1 MSDAGAPSSEA
12 VRPVSRPRVEAAL
25 RQQGY
30 RFAVR
35 EDGTIGAAWEGDEF
49 TIALVGDTHT
59 VLQVQG
65 TWRRTLDAELAPGI
79 AQVVNDWNR
88 DRVWPKV
95 YTRAYGVGL
104 QVQTEVCVDMTDGAT
119 DAQVVEAISCG
130 LGTGAQFFR
139 SLADLVPEGPAPG
152 GIVEP

>member
-1 MSDAGAPSSEA
+1 MNAPGASSSEA
-12 VRPVSRPRVEAAL
+12 VRPVSRRRVQDAL

-35 EDGTIGAAWEGDEF
+35 GDGTIGGAWEGDEF

-65 TWRRTLDAELAPGI
+65 SWRRTLDPELAPGI

-104 QVQTEVCVDMTDGAT
+104 RVQTEVCVDMTDGAT

-139 SLADLVPEGPAPG
+139 SLADLVPEAPG
-152 GIVEP
+152 SGGLVEP